1 MDDQIARYR
10 RVAGSIRDDLLGPTT
25 QLLGEPEFLL
35 RSRAD
40 SDLLF
45 EVCRDYADFL
55 ESAYPKY
62 VEARSSAYSAVDRQE
77 STDLRQAVQEAARQG
92 RMAIR
97 CGVRLMVSRAESSA
111 ATTNLGSQCPFART
125 PRAPL
130 HSDISC
136 DFSATQLL
144 RPHEI
149 QTPSKEQAS
158 TPQRHPG

>member
-92 RMAIR
+92 RMAIIDAIEDMDRELASITAADPLDTGRVTR

-111 ATTNLGSQCPFART
+111 ATTNLGSLVRLAGGR
-125 PRAPL
+125 
-130 HSDISC
+130 
-136 DFSATQLL
+136 
-144 RPHEI
+144 
-149 QTPSKEQAS
+149 
-158 TPQRHPG
+158 